1 MRRKKDPFFVRL
13 SRSLNGF
20 VPLFIFLALVA
31 NLIIVYRF
39 ETTRKPQVV
48 YSVERVLINTNTV
61 SSVSAPLT
69 NSFSSVSA
77 PLANSFSSVSVSHSS
92 TGSTAR
98 VSCNANYDYFL
109 YNGVRG
115 VKMWDRFY
123 NEGSLTSYGRIS
135 KIFPDRI
142 ILDDGSFIVNQKWL
156 GGVRSVDPSGVKSE
170 HEKRD
175 IL

>member
-1 MRRKKDPFFVRL
+1 MRKKKDSFFVRL

-20 VPLFIFLALVA
+20 VPLFIFLALVV

-61 SSVSAPLT
+61 SSVSARLT
-69 NSFSSVSA
+69 NFV
-77 PLANSFSSVSVSHSS
+77 SSVSVPHSS
-92 TGSTAR
+92 TGSVVR
-98 VSCNANYDYFL
+98 VSCNVNYDYFL

-142 ILDDGSFIVNQKWL
+142 ILDDGSFIVNQKWI
-156 GGVRSVDPSGVKSE
+156 GGVRASDPSGVKSE
-170 HEKRD
+170 HEALSPKMKRGIFYD
-175 IL
+175 

>member
-1 MRRKKDPFFVRL
+1 MRKRKDPFFVRL

-48 YSVERVLINTNTV
+48 YSVERVLINTNSV
-61 SSVSAPLT
+61 SSVSVPLT
-69 NSFSSVSA
+69 NSV
-77 PLANSFSSVSVSHSS
+77 SSVSVVHSS
-92 TGSTAR
+92 TGFSAR

-123 NEGSLTSYGRIS
+123 NEGSLTSYGRID

-156 GGVRSVDPSGVKSE
+156 GGVRAADSSGVRSGHDK
-170 HEKRD
+170 KGV
-175 IL
+175 L